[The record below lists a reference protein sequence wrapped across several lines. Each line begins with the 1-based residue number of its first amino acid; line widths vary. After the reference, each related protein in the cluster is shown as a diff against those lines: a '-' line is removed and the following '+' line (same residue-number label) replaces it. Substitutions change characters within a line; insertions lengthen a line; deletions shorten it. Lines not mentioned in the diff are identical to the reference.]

1 MILLSLSLCNAK
13 LSVSKRAR
21 GDPNKRMEMTHNT
34 TLTPRRDGAAIT
46 NLPFALTLSAAL
58 AVTALVATGTPA
70 LATTHHH
77 HHRAAQSLHGLHM
90 YAGESLDQHDQVL
103 GAMPMTESRAQAMH
117 DCNMKAQPYSFSTWQ
132 TAQFSV
138 YGTCMTEHGQTP

>member
-1 MILLSLSLCNAK
+1 
-13 LSVSKRAR
+13 
-21 GDPNKRMEMTHNT
+21 MEMISHNT
-34 TLTPRRDGAAIT
+34 TLTLRRDGAAIT
-46 NLPFALTLSAAL
+46 NLPFARTLSAAL

-77 HHRAAQSLHGLHM
+77 HHRAAQSLNGLRM

-103 GAMPMTESRAQAMH
+103 GAMPMSESRAQAMH

-138 YGTCMTEHGQTP
+138 YGTCMTEHGQIP

>member
-1 MILLSLSLCNAK
+1 
-13 LSVSKRAR
+13 
-21 GDPNKRMEMTHNT
+21 MEMISHNT
-34 TLTPRRDGAAIT
+34 ILTPRRDEAAIT
-46 NLPFALTLSAAL
+46 NFPFARTLSAAL

-77 HHRAAQSLHGLHM
+77 HHHAAQSLHGLHM

-103 GAMPMTESRAQAMH
+103 GAMPMTEARAQAMH